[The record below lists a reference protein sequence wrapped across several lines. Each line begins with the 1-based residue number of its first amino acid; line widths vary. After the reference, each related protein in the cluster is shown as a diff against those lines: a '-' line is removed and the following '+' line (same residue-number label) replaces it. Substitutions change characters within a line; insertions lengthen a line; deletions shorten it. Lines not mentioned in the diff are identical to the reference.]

1 MHLNIYN
8 FLHKILII
16 YDNIY
21 MERERDLLILNNNK
35 TSNKT
40 KSNTKKKMQ
49 CFQPIFGK
57 EDMCNADKHMK

>member
-35 TSNKT
+35 TRKGPGAEDELAS
-40 KSNTKKKMQ
+40 
-49 CFQPIFGK
+49 CK
-57 EDMCNADKHMK
+57 ERVWSLLLRHRKATGGF

>member
-40 KSNTKKKMQ
+40 KSNTKKMQ

>member
-1 MHLNIYN
+1 M
-8 FLHKILII
+8 LII

-40 KSNTKKKMQ
+40 KSNTKKNAMFSANIWQRRYVQ
-49 CFQPIFGK
+49 CRQTYEMIPDSI
-57 EDMCNADKHMK
+57 NH